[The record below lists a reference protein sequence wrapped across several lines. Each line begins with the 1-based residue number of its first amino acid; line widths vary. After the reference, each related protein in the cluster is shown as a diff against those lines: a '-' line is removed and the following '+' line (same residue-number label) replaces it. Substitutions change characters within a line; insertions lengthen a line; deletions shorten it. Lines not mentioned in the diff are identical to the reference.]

1 MTSLLEEALVA
12 GALGISTSRTT
23 KHKSA
28 DGNLIPS
35 LSADDKELAGIA
47 EALKNTK
54 KGLLQCNS
62 DMGPGEM
69 ELLIQ
74 ASKHSGQP
82 LSVLLIQYNDFPERW
97 RDTLKHIAEA
107 NKKGISTTGQVGSR
121 PIGVLMGFNTSVN
134 PFSSHKIWKKINF
147 KALLKHYKIH

>member
-1 MTSLLEEALVA
+1 MAKKL
-12 GALGISTSRTT
+12 R
-23 KHKSA
+23 K
-28 DGNLIPS
+28 
-35 LSADDKELAGIA
+35 
-47 EALKNTK
+47 ALKNTK

-134 PFSSHKIWKKINF
+134 PFSSHKIWKKIKHLKPMLSLSNAFDKDDMQDFLNKIKNF
-147 KALLKHYKIH
+147 LNILDLF